1 MTEDN
6 KQKRQYTSLIAAVMF
21 GITVL
26 LVCFF
31 SYFKEFPL
39 TDIIRNT
46 VITGMGAFILLL
58 MMARSREECNL
69 DYNNYYHPLRFFVI
83 YMICLVVS
91 VACGFLPGS
100 GWPYLVVFVSLC
112 LFSNTLVGFTAG
124 TVLLTVSL
132 LLSGY
137 GIEIFIMYFVCG
149 LASCILF
156 KGLSDSYK
164 IGIPLAVSLL
174 FLLTAQTAT
183 VVLYANETLKP
194 ELFMIPFMNLIVSL
208 IMLLII
214 LKVFYST
221 VIYLYR
227 DKYMEINDPECP
239 LFIELKENSKEEY
252 YLAMHTAYF
261 CERIA
266 KKLNLDEEA
275 SKTVGYYHRIGILL
289 EENEWEKVLEKI
301 TPYEFPP
308 NALAILKEYIDKN
321 TPMKKKETAVL
332 LLSNAVISSILY
344 LLAHNKGELDY
355 DQIIDTVFKKKLE
368 NSVLHNSDITLSEI
382 VTMRD
387 LFKEEKLY
395 YDFLRRD

>member
-69 DYNNYYHPLRFFVI
+69 DYNNYSHPLRFFVI

-100 GWPYLVVFVSLC
+100 GWPYLVVFVSFC

-137 GIEIFIMYFVCG
+137 GIEIFIMYLVCG
-149 LASCILF
+149 LAACILF

-183 VVLYANETLKP
+183 VVLYANDTLKP
-194 ELFMIPFMNLIVSL
+194 
-208 IMLLII
+208 
-214 LKVFYST
+214 
-221 VIYLYR
+221 
-227 DKYMEINDPECP
+227 
-239 LFIELKENSKEEY
+239 
-252 YLAMHTAYF
+252 
-261 CERIA
+261 
-266 KKLNLDEEA
+266 
-275 SKTVGYYHRIGILL
+275 
-289 EENEWEKVLEKI
+289 
-301 TPYEFPP
+301 
-308 NALAILKEYIDKN
+308 
-321 TPMKKKETAVL
+321 
-332 LLSNAVISSILY
+332 
-344 LLAHNKGELDY
+344 
-355 DQIIDTVFKKKLE
+355 
-368 NSVLHNSDITLSEI
+368 
-382 VTMRD
+382 
-387 LFKEEKLY
+387 
-395 YDFLRRD
+395 